1 MSLTHFDPLANIRV
15 FEDAFTRLF
24 NEPQTNRPWTPA
36 VDIYETEND
45 LVVKADL
52 PEVELKDIDVRV
64 ENQTLTIAGER
75 KFEKRDN
82 VAGYHRIERSYGNF
96 TRSFA
101 VPNSFDTEKIAA
113 VFPERRAERVAAQEG
128 SRQAAPDQNRSQAV
142 SVATHVRAE
151 NRDNR
156 RASCAPADPP
166 GFI

>member
-1 MSLTHFDPLANIRV
+1 MSLTHFDPLANIRL

-24 NEPQTNRPWTPA
+24 NEPQTNRPWTPE

-52 PEVELKDIDVRV
+52 PDVELKDIDVRV

-75 KFEKRDN
+75 KFEKQDN

-101 VPNSFDTEKIAA
+101 VPNSFDTDKIAA
-113 VFPERRAERVAAQEG
+113 SFKNGVLSVSLPKKEAAKP
-128 SRQAAPDQNRSQAV
+128 RQIKIEANA
-142 SVATHVRAE
+142 
-151 NRDNR
+151 
-156 RASCAPADPP
+156 
-166 GFI
+166 

>member
-1 MSLTHFDPLANIRV
+1 MSLTHFDPLANIRL

-52 PEVELKDIDVRV
+52 PDVELKDIDVRV

-75 KFEKRDN
+75 KFEKQDN

-101 VPNSFDTEKIAA
+101 VPNSFDTDKIAA
-113 VFPERRAERVAAQEG
+113 SFKNGVLSVSLPKKEAAKP
-128 SRQAAPDQNRSQAV
+128 RQIKIEAAA
-142 SVATHVRAE
+142 
-151 NRDNR
+151 
-156 RASCAPADPP
+156 
-166 GFI
+166 

>member
-1 MSLTHFDPLANIRV
+1 MSLTHFDPLANIRL

-52 PEVELKDIDVRV
+52 PDVDLKDIDVRV

-75 KFEKRDN
+75 KFEKQDN

-113 VFPERRAERVAAQEG
+113 SFKNGVLSVSLPKKEAAKP
-128 SRQAAPDQNRSQAV
+128 RQIKIE
-142 SVATHVRAE
+142 ATA
-151 NRDNR
+151 
-156 RASCAPADPP
+156 
-166 GFI
+166 

>member
-1 MSLTHFDPLANIRV
+1 MSLTHFDPLANIRL
-15 FEDAFTRLF
+15 FEDAFTRMF

-52 PEVELKDIDVRV
+52 PDVDLKDIDVRV

-75 KFEKRDN
+75 KFEKQDN

-113 VFPERRAERVAAQEG
+113 WFKNGVLSVSLPKKEAAKP
-128 SRQAAPDQNRSQAV
+128 RQIKIE
-142 SVATHVRAE
+142 ATA
-151 NRDNR
+151 
-156 RASCAPADPP
+156 
-166 GFI
+166 